1 MKLTQEIDY
10 AFRIIAHLAANEGQV
25 VGAPTIAEAMGVPS
39 RFTLRILRKLNIAGL
54 TKSRRG
60 AKGGYSLNRPA
71 ESISL
76 YDIILA
82 IDGPI
87 ELNRCM
93 HAGDPYCNRFNSEEI
108 EGCKF
113 HRSIYGLQKDLVSR
127 LKAMTITDFIDK

>member
-87 ELNRCM
+87 ELSRCM
-93 HAGDPYCNRFNSEEI
+93 HANDPYCNRFNSEEI
-108 EGCKF
+108 QGCKF
-113 HRSIYGLQKDLVSR
+113 HHSIYGLQEDIVGR
-127 LKAMTITDFIDK
+127 LKDMTITNFIDQ

>member
-71 ESISL
+71 ETISL

-87 ELNRCM
+87 ELSRCM
-93 HAGDPYCNRFNSEEI
+93 HANDPYCNRFNSEEI
-108 EGCKF
+108 QGCKF
-113 HRSIYGLQKDLVSR
+113 HHRIYGLQEDIVSR
-127 LKAMTITDFIDK
+127 LKDMTITIFID

>member
-10 AFRIIAHLAANEGQV
+10 AFRIIAYLAANEGQV

-39 RFTLRILRKLNIAGL
+39 RFTLRILRKLNIGGL

-93 HAGDPYCNRFNSEEI
+93 HANDPYCNRFDSEEI
-108 EGCKF
+108 QGCRF
-113 HRSIYGLQKDLVSR
+113 HHSIYGLQKDIVSR
-127 LKAMTITDFIDK
+127 LKDMTITNFIEK

>member
-1 MKLTQEIDY
+1 M
-10 AFRIIAHLAANEGQV
+10 

-87 ELNRCM
+87 ELSRCM
-93 HAGDPYCNRFNSEEI
+93 HANDPYCNRFNSEEI
-108 EGCKF
+108 QGCKF
-113 HRSIYGLQKDLVSR
+113 HHSIYGLQEDIVSR
-127 LKAMTITDFIDK
+127 LKDMTITNFID